1 MITVLSNSSGLVHS
15 NPLGGGGQTAPT
27 IDGEST
33 SASLGATG
41 LSSTAIVDLSDV
53 NTSGLNDND
62 VLVFDA
68 LTGNFKPIDI
78 SVINDNDGGTF

>member
-1 MITVLSNSSGLVHS
+1 MITVLSNSSSLVHS

-27 IDGEST
+27 IEGEST
-33 SASLGATG
+33 SASLGGTG

-68 LTGNFKPIDI
+68 LTGNFKPLDI
-78 SVINDNDGGTF
+78 TAINDNDGGTF